1 MPSQDD
7 LSALE
12 KKFYTL
18 YNSLK
23 DAYWAASTVD
33 SKDQIHGAEDLVN
46 QILDSLDRQD
56 LASDNDAMADLTKT
70 LKDSM
75 KDLSD
80 LQNKLD
86 VIVHNVSIANT
97 AIQAIN
103 DALIAAGK
111 IVDAV

>member
-7 LSALE
+7 LAALQ
-12 KKFYTL
+12 KMFYTL

-23 DAYWAASTVD
+23 DAYWAASTVE

-46 QILDSLDRQD
+46 EILDALDRED
-56 LASDNDAMADLTKT
+56 LESDNDAMADLTKT
-70 LKDSM
+70 LKDSI

-80 LQNKLD
+80 LQNKLA

-103 DALIAAGK
+103 AALTAAAKIADAA
-111 IVDAV
+111 

>member
-7 LSALE
+7 LSDLQ
-12 KKFYTL
+12 KLFYTL

-23 DAYWAASTVD
+23 DAYWAASTVE

-46 QILDSLDRQD
+46 QILDTLDRKD
-56 LASDNDAMADLTKT
+56 IESNNDAIADLTKT
-70 LKDSM
+70 LKVSI

-86 VIVHNVSIANT
+86 AIVHNVSIANT

-103 DALIAAGK
+103 DALTAAAKIA
-111 IVDAV
+111 DAA

>member
-7 LSALE
+7 LSALQ
-12 KKFYTL
+12 KLFYTL

-23 DAYWAASTVD
+23 DAYWAASTVE

-46 QILDSLDRQD
+46 QVLDTLDRED
-56 LASDNDAMADLTKT
+56 LESDNAAMADLTKT
-70 LKDSM
+70 LKDSI

-86 VIVHNVSIANT
+86 VIVHNVAIANT

-103 DALIAAGK
+103 DALTAAAKIAEA
-111 IVDAV
+111 A